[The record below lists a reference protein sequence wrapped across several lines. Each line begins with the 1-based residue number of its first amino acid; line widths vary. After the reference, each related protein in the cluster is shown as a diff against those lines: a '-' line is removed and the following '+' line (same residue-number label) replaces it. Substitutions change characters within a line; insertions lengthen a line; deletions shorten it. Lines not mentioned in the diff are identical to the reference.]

1 MKMKKQLSTLA
12 FLGFLWVTVN
22 NSAYAALNLEL
33 TKGVAGAIPI
43 AVVPFDDGTSTAPT
57 NVSAVIQSDL
67 SHSGEF
73 TVSSTQSLPETP
85 HTANALTQALWQKQ
99 KISDVVVGQVTPA
112 GGNKYSVSFSLV
124 DVFNKT
130 ATSDGTL
137 LTQQY
142 TVDATQLRSLAHQI
156 SDQIYQQLT
165 GQRGIF
171 STRIAYV
178 AVSRPQG
185 QPAKYQL
192 MVADAD
198 GFNPRPI
205 LISSQPIMS
214 PAWSPDGKKIAYV
227 SFESYLPQI
236 YVSDVDSGQRQ
247 LITSF
252 DGINGAPEWSHDG
265 SRMAVALSKGA
276 ANPNIYILNLANGST
291 KQITNDLAINTE
303 PSWAPDD
310 QSLIYTSDRGGAP
323 QVYQVN
329 INGGQTQR
337 LTYDGTYNATPSY
350 TADGKQVVF
359 LHRDGGTYNIAIMD
373 LASGQMTQLTQGEM
387 TQSPSVAPN
396 GKMVVFAVQEGN
408 RGLLGITST
417 DGKINLRLPDQ
428 HGSVQEPAWSP
439 FLG

>member
-1 MKMKKQLSTLA
+1 MRKRFTLLTT
-12 FLGFLWVTVN
+12 FSLWLLLFE
-22 NSAYAALNLEL
+22 SHAYAALNLEL

-43 AVVPFDDGTSTAPT
+43 AIVPFDNNGAAAPT
-57 NVSAVIQSDL
+57 DVAAVVQSDL

-73 TVSSTQSLPETP
+73 TVASSQSLPETP
-85 HTANALTQALWQKQ
+85 HTANAITPALWQKL
-99 KISDVVVGQVTPA
+99 KVSDVVVGQVTPA
-112 GGNKYSVSFSLV
+112 SGNRYNVNFSLV
-124 DVFNKT
+124 DIFNKSTT
-130 ATSDGTL
+130 ADGVI

-142 TVDATQLRSLAHQI
+142 TVDGSQLRSLAHQI

-185 QPAKYQL
+185 QAPRYQL

-198 GFNPRPI
+198 GYNPRPI
-205 LISSQPIMS
+205 LVSSQPIMS
-214 PAWSPDGKKIAYV
+214 PSWSPDGSKLAYV
-227 SFESYLPQI
+227 SFETYLPQI
-236 YVSDVDSGQRQ
+236 YVSDVSTGKRQ

-276 ANPNIYILNLANGST
+276 SNPNIYILNLANGST

-303 PSWAPDD
+303 PNWAPDD

-337 LTYDGTYNATPSY
+337 LTYNGSYNATPSY
-350 TADGKQVVF
+350 TPDGKQVVF
-359 LHRDGGTYNIAIMD
+359 LHRDGGTYNVAILD
-373 LASGQMTQLTQGEM
+373 IASGQMTQLTQGEM
-387 TQSPSVAPN
+387 AQSPSVAPN
-396 GKMVVFAVQEGN
+396 GKMVVFAVGTASH
-408 RGLLGITST
+408 GILGITSS

-439 FLG
+439 FLS

>member
-1 MKMKKQLSTLA
+1 MKKQLSIFA
-12 FLGFLWVTVN
+12 VLGFLSLIISVP
-22 NSAYAALNLEL
+22 AKAALNLEL

-43 AVVPFDDGTSTAPT
+43 AVVPFDGSSAAPT
-57 NVSAVIQSDL
+57 SVSAVVQSDL

-73 TVSSTQSLPETP
+73 TVSSTGSLPEQP
-85 HTANALTQALWQKQ
+85 HTANAVTPDLWQKQ
-99 KISDVVVGQVTPA
+99 KVSDVVVGQVTPTSD
-112 GGNKYSVSFSLV
+112 GRFNVTFSLV

-130 ATSDGTL
+130 PTNDGVI

-142 TVDATQLRSLAHQI
+142 TVDASQLRSLAHQI
-156 SDQIYQQLT
+156 SDEIYQQLT

-178 AVSRPQG
+178 AVSRPPN
-185 QPAKYQL
+185 QPARYQL

-198 GFNPRPI
+198 GYNPKPI

-214 PAWSPDGKKIAYV
+214 PAWSPDGKKVAYV
-227 SFESYLPQI
+227 SFETYLPQI
-236 YVSDVDSGQRQ
+236 YVSDVDSGKRQ

-276 ANPNIYILNLANGST
+276 ANPNIYILNLASGTT

-303 PSWAPDD
+303 PNWAPDD

-329 INGGQTQR
+329 INGGATQR
-337 LTYDGTYNATPSY
+337 LTYDGSYNATPSY
-350 TADGKQVVF
+350 TPDGKQVVF
-359 LHRDGGTYNIAIMD
+359 LHRDGSTYNVAIMD
-373 LASGQMTQLTQGEM
+373 IASGQMTELTQGEM

-396 GKMVVFAVQEGN
+396 GKMVVFAVEQGN
-408 RGLLGITST
+408 RGILGIAST

>member
-1 MKMKKQLSTLA
+1 MKKHLTI
-12 FLGFLWVTVN
+12 LGLLTSCLWIFAN
-22 NSAYAALNLEL
+22 QAQAALNLEL
-33 TKGVAGAIPI
+33 TKGVAAAIPI
-43 AVVPFDDGTSTAPT
+43 AIVPFDDGSNTLPT
-57 NVSAVIQSDL
+57 NVAGVIQSDL

-73 TVSSTQSLPETP
+73 NVANTQSLPETP
-85 HTANALTQALWQKQ
+85 HTANAITADIWQKQ
-99 KISDVVVGQVTPA
+99 KIGDVVVGQITPA
-112 GGNKYSVSFSLV
+112 DNGKYNVSFSLV
-124 DVFNKT
+124 DVYNKT
-130 ATSDGTL
+130 ANDNGVI

-142 TVDATQLRSLAHQI
+142 TVDGSQLRRLAHQI
-156 SDQIYQQLT
+156 SDEIYQQLT

-178 AVSRPQG
+178 TVSHPQG

-192 MVADAD
+192 IVADAD
-198 GFNPRPI
+198 GFNPQPI

-214 PAWSPDGKKIAYV
+214 PAWSPDGRKLAYV

-252 DGINGAPEWSHDG
+252 QGINGAPEWSHDG
-265 SRMAVALSKGA
+265 TRMAVALSKGA
-276 ANPNIYILNLANGST
+276 ANPNIYVLNLAKGT
-291 KQITNDLAINTE
+291 TTQITNDSAINTE
-303 PSWAPDD
+303 PNWAPDD
-310 QSLIYTSDRGGAP
+310 QSLIYTSDRGGQP

-337 LTYDGTYNATPSY
+337 LTYDGTYNATASY
-350 TADGKQVVF
+350 TPDGKEVVF
-359 LHRDGGTYNIAIMD
+359 LHGTSGVYNIALMD
-373 LASGQMTQLTQGEM
+373 LASGQLTQLTHGEQ

-396 GKMVVFAVQEGN
+396 GKMVVFTVMQGY
-408 RGLLGITST
+408 RGILGITST

-439 FLG
+439 FIG